1 MKADLLFEAI
11 IGAIAIDSGW
21 DIKRLKN
28 IIIKM
33 LDIEHFF
40 RDVDCREK
48 RPNKFKLEN
57 AINTLKELAERN
69 AQCQYI
75 KYQKNL

>member
-1 MKADLLFEAI
+1 MKADLFEAI

-48 RPNKFKLEN
+48 RPNK
-57 AINTLKELAERN
+57 
-69 AQCQYI
+69 CYQYI
-75 KYQKNL
+75 KRISRAWWMLNANISNIRKTYNWW